1 MMNKMT
7 IIDTSKDEQQGER
20 HQLWPKVHEFL
31 EYTTAH
37 GCGRLAASKGIP
49 WKVFWI
55 TFFLAAHSMFWYQ
68 SALIV
73 TDYLDRPIRTKI
85 SIEHAQKQNFP
96 MITICNRNSMRKSKI
111 TPDVEL
117 KIQKA
122 FGEIKKQAKT
132 SSNTTDAFN
141 GAIPSPGSVHSNR
154 ARLDALRKILFDIE
168 YDDLVKMGHALKDMI
183 VDCSFNSQDC
193 R

>member
-1 MMNKMT
+1 MT

-85 SIEHAQKQNFP
+85 SIEHAQ
-96 MITICNRNSMRKSKI
+96 
-111 TPDVEL
+111 V
-117 KIQKA
+117 
-122 FGEIKKQAKT
+122 
-132 SSNTTDAFN
+132 SNTLSNFIHLQQFAKMLLYIESFYYF
-141 GAIPSPGSVHSNR
+141 IHSNESSMNYMY
-154 ARLDALRKILFDIE
+154 LFDC
-168 YDDLVKMGHALKDMI
+168 L
-183 VDCSFNSQDC
+183 STN
-193 R
+193 